1 MLRKQTY
8 EIDGQKFSLRDPN
21 DLDLEEDSRVQNFFK
36 DFYAPDKQTISG
48 SLSADEMSELLQ
60 ILVVPKT
67 KLPET
72 FSFKKTKRG
81 VAAKIIADFFL
92 NSVFSTLDTVNSLK
106 SSIAE
111 QKEL

>member
-36 DFYAPDKQTISG
+36 DFYTPDTQTISG
-48 SLSADEMSELLQ
+48 SLTLDEMSAL
-60 ILVVPKT
+60 IGTLVVPKN

-81 VAAKIIADFFL
+81 VATKIIADFFL

-106 SSIAE
+106 SSMQGQTE
-111 QKEL
+111 P